1 MVKLGNSERKRKKC
15 KKRGKEECGEGEGIG
30 GTRERICSGGEMLS
44 SRRGFH
50 TISTVGT
57 DSSSYKQSTFHVI
70 SEDHFLN
77 HMNSV
82 RKDFQGLMDILSAL

>member
-1 MVKLGNSERKRKKC
+1 MNSERKRKKC
-15 KKRGKEECGEGEGIG
+15 KKGGKEEHGEGIG
-30 GTRERICSGGEMLS
+30 GARERICSDGEMLS

-70 SEDHFLN
+70 SEDYFLN

-82 RKDFQGLMDILSAL
+82 RKNFQGLMDVLSVL